1 MLGEVAAAV
10 RGELKGG
17 DRRRLVRRVTTDSRD
32 VGAGDLFVC
41 LEGPRFDG
49 HDFAARALAAG
60 AAAVLAHR
68 DLPGVRPL
76 VAVQDTLAAL
86 GALGRHVREQAADA
100 LVVGVTGTNGKTTT
114 KELCAAALSARWPT
128 VASRRSFNN
137 NIGVPLTLLQATAET
152 RAIVVEM
159 GTNHPGEIG
168 QLAALVRPDVGIITN
183 IQHGHLQGLGSLDG
197 VRKEKA
203 SLLDGLQGRQVA
215 ILNRDDP
222 SWDYLARR
230 APGPVISFGLSSAAD
245 VRATDV
251 RCDGK
256 GTRFLVGGQLE
267 VSLQL
272 LGRHTVSN
280 ALAAIACA
288 CVAGVDQRAAAAAL
302 AKVEPVS
309 GRLAVRRLGG
319 ITVIDDTYNA
329 NPGSLA
335 AALTTL
341 ADLQLPG
348 RVVIVVGD
356 MLELGGDAAALHR
369 AAGTKLAAARPGLV
383 LAVGEHGE
391 HLVAGALESGLPA
404 AMLQHLRTTD
414 EAAAFLAAEL
424 RDGDVVLLKASRGIA
439 LDRLVSRLVD
449 VTARVA

>member
-1 MLGEVAAAV
+1 
-10 RGELKGG
+10 
-17 DRRRLVRRVTTDSRD
+17 
-32 VGAGDLFVC
+32 
-41 LEGPRFDG
+41 
-49 HDFAARALAAG
+49 
-60 AAAVLAHR
+60 
-68 DLPGVRPL
+68 
-76 VAVQDTLAAL
+76 
-86 GALGRHVREQAADA
+86 
-100 LVVGVTGTNGKTTT
+100 
-114 KELCAAALSARWPT
+114 
-128 VASRRSFNN
+128 
-137 NIGVPLTLLQATAET
+137 
-152 RAIVVEM
+152 
-159 GTNHPGEIG
+159 
-168 QLAALVRPDVGIITN
+168 
-183 IQHGHLQGLGSLDG
+183 
-197 VRKEKA
+197 
-203 SLLDGLQGRQVA
+203 
-215 ILNRDDP
+215 
-222 SWDYLARR
+222 
-230 APGPVISFGLSSAAD
+230 
-245 VRATDV
+245 
-251 RCDGK
+251 
-256 GTRFLVGGQLE
+256 

-272 LGRHTVSN
+272 IGRHTVSN

-356 MLELGGDAAALHR
+356 MLELGGDAAELHR
-369 AAGTKLAAARPGLV
+369 AAGARLAAARPGLV

-404 AMLQHLRTTD
+404 GILHGVRTTD

-424 RDGDVVLLKASRGIA
+424 RGGDVVLLKASRGIA